1 MNVRYYIGRKYRQI
15 KTLIEWVPII
25 WNTFDFDYNYSIN
38 VFKFQLERQAKYLE
52 SGNANT
58 MSAKDKASEIRTALA
73 LMNKVYD
80 EDYALEYQQILA
92 KEYGD
97 NVLDLNFGD
106 ENDEDETKRYLI
118 TYEYKKWGNSKDID
132 RVHSRLFK
140 KSQLKQK
147 RAHKLL
153 WDFIEHNIQSWWD

>member
-1 MNVRYYIGRKYRQI
+1 
-15 KTLIEWVPII
+15 
-25 WNTFDFDYNYSIN
+25 
-38 VFKFQLERQAKYLE
+38 
-52 SGNANT
+52 